1 MNWRNNI
8 PPKSSRDRSSS
19 PNKMPNRASV
29 SSLTNSQ
36 NNVSQT
42 GKPYAPTPLTTASS
56 ISTASPPRS
65 DFEDK
70 IRLPVPSFTFTTDK
84 PKVDKSGKSYQFWN
98 RPPEGTPP
106 KDNLRPSLNGRES
119 SLVSKL
125 SSEAS
130 HDEDSEGEV
139 LSCKKC
145 GGKDFK
151 ARKSSGKALLVCKK
165 CLATVE

>member
-1 MNWRNNI
+1 M
-8 PPKSSRDRSSS
+8 SSF
-19 PNKMPNRASV
+19 
-29 SSLTNSQ
+29 TNSQ
-36 NNVSQT
+36 NNISQT
-42 GKPYAPTPLTTASS
+42 GRPPYAPTPLTTTSS
-56 ISTASPPRS
+56 ITTASPPRS
-65 DFEDK
+65 EFEDK

-84 PKVDKSGKSYQFWN
+84 PKVDNSGKSYQFWN
-98 RPPEGTPP
+98 RSFGGTPP
-106 KDNLRPSLNGRES
+106 KDGLRPSLGGRES

-130 HDEDSEGEV
+130 QDEDSDSEV

-151 ARKSSGKALLVCKK
+151 ARKNAGKALLVCKK